1 MTYTFEMLENEYWW
15 GGSADDGTKQP
26 YNKESDFMA
35 DYRLICSNQG
45 MPLYLSNKGRYIWSE
60 DAFAVTIKDG
70 MITIESDLEVTM
82 HEAGSTL
89 KDAYLAAKD
98 AHFPFTGK
106 VPERTFFTT
115 AQYNT
120 WMEYTYD
127 PTQEKV
133 LTYAHDIVNH
143 GFVPGILIIDEGWHR
158 PYGDWTFDP
167 VKFPDPKAMINELHE
182 LGFKVMLWVVPY
194 VTCSGLKYISEIRQ
208 DLNPETYDK
217 MFLRTEDGS
226 VALNEWWNGI
236 SAILDFTQ
244 PDNCEFLDRQLRA
257 LMKDYG
263 VDGFKFDGGSKSSY
277 SNRPLHNGQYR
288 GTAEGTYSPLKQN
301 IAWNDFGARYTF
313 HEYKD
318 TYKGGGKPTVQR
330 LRDRGH
336 RWDEDGINTILP
348 NSIVQ
353 GLLGYPFICPDM
365 IGGGEWSYNVKPGFQ
380 IDEEL
385 FIRMA
390 QISVFFPMMQFSW
403 APWRVLSKEA
413 WEIVARFGKLHA
425 QVADE
430 IMAIIEQ
437 SAVTGE
443 PVVRNLE
450 YAYPGCGYE
459 KIEDQY
465 LCGDDILVCPVV
477 TKGTYEKDVV
487 IPEGTWQDELGNLY
501 ECGVHRIPTPVER
514 LPYFRKVK

>member
-1 MTYTFEMLENEYWW
+1 M
-15 GGSADDGTKQP
+15 
-26 YNKESDFMA
+26 
-35 DYRLICSNQG
+35 
-45 MPLYLSNKGRYIWSE
+45 
-60 DAFAVTIKDG
+60 
-70 MITIESDLEVTM
+70 
-82 HEAGSTL
+82 
-89 KDAYLAAKD
+89 
-98 AHFPFTGK
+98 
-106 VPERTFFTT
+106 
-115 AQYNT
+115 
-120 WMEYTYD
+120 
-127 PTQEKV
+127 
-133 LTYAHDIVNH
+133 
-143 GFVPGILIIDEGWHR
+143 
-158 PYGDWTFDP
+158 
-167 VKFPDPKAMINELHE
+167 
-182 LGFKVMLWVVPY
+182 
-194 VTCSGLKYISEIRQ
+194 
-208 DLNPETYDK
+208 
-217 MFLRTEDGS
+217 
-226 VALNEWWNGI
+226 
-236 SAILDFTQ
+236 
-244 PDNCEFLDRQLRA
+244 
-257 LMKDYG
+257 
-263 VDGFKFDGGSKSSY
+263 
-277 SNRPLHNGQYR
+277 
-288 GTAEGTYSPLKQN
+288 
-301 IAWNDFGARYTF
+301 
-313 HEYKD
+313 
-318 TYKGGGKPTVQR
+318 QR

-465 LCGDDILVCPVV
+465 LCGDNILVCPVV